1 MSARIAPRTDTM
13 GIGFSPH
20 LPRFTRQ
27 HNRKT
32 QRVLADEPAPPG
44 THHYA
49 VGLVEIDGKMAPATL
64 FEISLIS
71 NQAGSSQFS
80 PHEAAR
86 RLQEDDWSP
95 SPGSFH
101 MTDKVI

>member
-27 HNRKT
+27 HDRKT
-32 QRVLADEPAPPG
+32 RQDNTDETAAAE
-44 THHYA
+44 THPHA
-49 VGLVEIDGKMAPATL
+49 GGLVEIDGTMAPETL
-64 FEISLIS
+64 FEISLIT
-71 NQAGSSQFS
+71 NQAGLRHFS

-86 RLQEDDWSP
+86 RLQEEDWTP
-95 SPGSFH
+95 APGSFH
-101 MTDKVI
+101 LTDKVI